1 MRSRPT
7 VIVLAAG
14 RGARFLGADHKLVQS
29 LGTGTVLGTTLR
41 HVIVSGLP
49 TVVVTTDA
57 LAGLARRSVAA
68 RDVVVLPEV
77 GSPDGGPLGMGYSI
91 ATGVSARPDAAGW
104 LVLPG
109 DMPMVQST
117 TLQALARQMADHPIV
132 YAQYKGRRGHP
143 VGFDAELY
151 SELVVLTGDEGARRL
166 VGRYPATGIEVD
178 DPGVLIDVDTE
189 ADLEQLRKAPLDPRG
204 DFIRR

>member
-49 TVVVTTDA
+49 MVVVTTDA
-57 LAGLARRSVAA
+57 LADLARRSVAA
-68 RDVVVLPEV
+68 RDVVLLPEV
-77 GSPDGGPLGMGYSI
+77 GSPDAGPLGMGYSI
-91 ATGVSARPDAAGW
+91 ATGVSARPDASGW
-104 LVLPG
+104 LVLSA
-109 DMPMVQST
+109 DTPMVQPA
-117 TLQALARQMADHPIV
+117 TLQALARHLHDHPIV

-151 SELVVLTGDEGARRL
+151 SELVVLTGDDGARRL
-166 VGRYPATGIEVD
+166 VGRYPAIGVEVD

-189 ADLEQLRKAPLDPRG
+189 ADLEQLRKTPLESPG
-204 DFIRR
+204 DIVRR